1 MANSFF
7 IEQNADALPLY
18 RLPIQC
24 NATSYFLQELYV
36 IILGLKNEQ
45 DVEQKSERGNL
56 TFSMRNKQKKKTFM
70 KIRELLL
77 GQENVSGTMLPVVHM
92 KYNIGFLMYLT

>member
-45 DVEQKSERGNL
+45 DVEQKSE
-56 TFSMRNKQKKKTFM
+56 
-70 KIRELLL
+70 
-77 GQENVSGTMLPVVHM
+77 
-92 KYNIGFLMYLT
+92 IGVP